1 VGLSNA
7 RMVLPHSLSRL
18 AHGTA
23 LACVLALPFVSV
35 AALPS
40 PALAQDAIGANYQSD
55 PNARMLL
62 QADELVYDRDVNTVT
77 AQGKV
82 RIEYDGN
89 HLVADK
95 VTYNQQTRRMTA
107 TGNVEIVERDGNKIY
122 SDHMDVTDSFR
133 DGFVNG
139 LRVETTDNTRFAAE
153 SAERSNGEITTFNN
167 GVYTACEP
175 CAKNPDKPVLWQ
187 IKARKIIWNSTTKT
201 VRFEQGRFE
210 FFGMPLA
217 WFPAFEMADPTVKRK
232 SGFLFP
238 GFSYKDDLGIG
249 IKNSYFWALA
259 PNYDLTLSTTGY
271 TKQGFLTEAEWRHRL
286 ENGTYNLRIAGIH
299 QMKPEKFD
307 AASVDRYE
315 DNRGMVASKGDFE
328 LNSRWRFGWD
338 VMAQTDRNFSRTYS
352 IEGYNAQTQVS
363 KIYLTGVNH
372 RNYFDLNFYR
382 FNVQE
387 SYPVTDAYKDYE
399 MHSKQPWVFPSLD
412 YSYTLPE
419 PVYGGELNFNT
430 NLQVLYRQNANYAGK
445 FINVL
450 ENGRWVQQP
459 NPYPRVP
466 GFDGT
471 NARLTTEAE
480 WKRTF
485 ITPAGLVITPLLA
498 LRGDA
503 IGNNTNFNLADAG
516 YTDALVRSEALRAM
530 ATAGLELRWPILF
543 STTSST
549 HIIEPIAQL
558 YIRNNERYAGEL
570 PNEDA
575 QSFVFDATNL
585 FSRDKFS
592 GYDRVEGGTRANLG
606 LRYSGNFNNS
616 DWALYALG
624 GQSFQLGGVN
634 SFGTSDFLNVGAD
647 SGLQNARSDYVA
659 MIGTSNSTGLALAAR
674 GRFDKD
680 SFSVRR
686 GELEAQQSWQK
697 LTVSAQYAYIAP
709 QPAYGYNDL
718 RQEVTGSATARIN
731 TNWRVFGSG
740 TYDLVSETLVRASS
754 GLAYDDECFTYSMNY
769 VQTRNPGEDKASH
782 GIGFNISLRTLG
794 DIGSGT
800 QTF

>member
-1 VGLSNA
+1 MGLSNA
-7 RMVLPHSLSRL
+7 RMVLPHSFSRL
-18 AHGTA
+18 ARGTA
-23 LACVLALPFVSV
+23 LVCALALPFISV

-40 PALAQDAIGANYQSD
+40 PASAQDALGVDYQSD

-89 HLVADK
+89 HLVADQ

-107 TGNVEIVERDGNKIY
+107 TGNVEIVERDGNRIY
-122 SDHMDVTDSFR
+122 SDHIDVTDSFR

-201 VRFEQGRFE
+201 VRFERGRFE
-210 FFGMPLA
+210 FLGIPLA

-238 GFSYKDDLGIG
+238 GFSYKDELGFG
-249 IKNSYFWALA
+249 VKNSYFWALA
-259 PNYDLTLSTTGY
+259 PNYDLTLSTTAY

-299 QMKPEKFD
+299 QNKPDEFD
-307 AASVDRYE
+307 LNTVDREE
-315 DNRGMVASKGDFE
+315 DNRGMIASKGDFA

-338 VMAQTDRNFSRTYS
+338 VMAQTDRNFSRTYD
-352 IEGYNAQTQVS
+352 IEGYNADTQVS
-363 KIYLTGVNH
+363 KIYLTGINN

-387 SYPVTDAYKDYE
+387 SLPSDNASE

-419 PVYGGELNFNT
+419 PVYGGELNFNA
-430 NLQVLYRQNANYAGK
+430 NLQVLYRQNANYTPAIRNSNEELIGP
-445 FINVL
+445 
-450 ENGRWVQQP
+450 R
-459 NPYPRVP
+459 YPRVP
-466 GFDGT
+466 GFSGT
-471 NARLTTEAE
+471 NVRLTTEAE
-480 WKRTF
+480 WKRIF

-503 IGNNTNFNLADAG
+503 IGVNSNFNLADAG

-549 HIIEPIAQL
+549 HIIEPMAQL

-606 LRYSGNFNNS
+606 LRYSGNVDNS
-616 DWALYALG
+616 DWTLYALG

-634 SFGTSDFLNVGAD
+634 SYGTSDFVNVGAD
-647 SGLQNARSDYVA
+647 SGLQDARSDYVA

-680 SFSVRR
+680 SFSVQR
-686 GELEAQQSWQK
+686 GELEAQKSWQK

-740 TYDLVSETLVRASS
+740 TYDMVSETLVRASS
-754 GLAYDDECFTYSMNY
+754 GLAYDDECFTYSMAY
-769 VQTRNPGEDKASH
+769 EQTRNPGEDKASH
-782 GIGFNISLRTLG
+782 SIGFNISLRTLG
-794 DIGSGT
+794 DIGSGS
-800 QTF
+800 QTLN

>member
-1 VGLSNA
+1 MGSSNA

-18 AHGTA
+18 ARGTA
-23 LACVLALPFVSV
+23 LACVLALPFISV

-40 PALAQDAIGANYQSD
+40 PASAQDALGANYQSD
-55 PNARMLL
+55 PSARMLL

-122 SDHMDVTDSFR
+122 SDHMDITDSFR

-187 IKARKIIWNSTTKT
+187 IKARKIIWNSATKT
-201 VRFEQGRFE
+201 VRFERGRFE
-210 FFGMPLA
+210 FLGMPLA

-238 GFSYKDDLGIG
+238 GFSYKDELGVG

-352 IEGYNAQTQVS
+352 IDGYNAQTQVS
-363 KIYLTGVNH
+363 KIYLTGVNN

-412 YSYTLPE
+412 YSYTLPD

-430 NLQVLYRQNANYAGK
+430 NLQVLYRQNANYTPA
-445 FINVL
+445 VRDV
-450 ENGRWVQQP
+450 NGNLIGPR
-459 NPYPRVP
+459 YPRVP

-503 IGNNTNFNLADAG
+503 IGANTNFNLADAG
-516 YTDALVRSEALRAM
+516 YTDALVRSEAFRAM

-543 STTSST
+543 SSTSST

-606 LRYSGNFNNS
+606 LRYSGNFDNS

-634 SFGTSDFLNVGAD
+634 SYGTSDFLNVGAD
-647 SGLQNARSDYVA
+647 SGLQDARSDYVA
-659 MIGTSNSTGLALAAR
+659 MIGTSNSTGLTLAAR

-718 RQEVTGSATARIN
+718 RQEITGSATARIN

-769 VQTRNPGEDKASH
+769 IQTRNPGDDKASH
-782 GIGFNISLRTLG
+782 GVGFNISLRTLG

>member
-1 VGLSNA
+1 
-7 RMVLPHSLSRL
+7 MVLPHSLSRL
-18 AHGTA
+18 ARGTA
-23 LACVLALPFVSV
+23 LACVLALPFISV

-40 PALAQDAIGANYQSD
+40 PASAQDALASNYESD

-62 QADELVYDRDVNTVT
+62 QADELVYDRDINTVT

-122 SDHMDVTDSFR
+122 SEHMDVTDSFR

-187 IKARKIIWNSTTKT
+187 IKARKIIWNSATKT
-201 VRFEQGRFE
+201 VRFEHGRFE

-217 WFPAFEMADPTVKRK
+217 YFPAFEMADPTVKRK

-238 GFSYKDDLGIG
+238 GFSYKDDLGVG

-259 PNYDLTLSTTGY
+259 PNYDVTLSTTAY

-299 QMKPEKFD
+299 QNKPGEFD
-307 AASVDRYE
+307 VNTVDREE
-315 DNRGMVASKGDFE
+315 DNRGMVASKGDFN

-352 IEGYNAQTQVS
+352 LDGYGAETQVS
-363 KIYLTGVNH
+363 KIYLTGINN

-387 SYPVTDAYKDYE
+387 SLLSDNPNE

-412 YSYTLPE
+412 YSYTMPE

-430 NLQVLYRQNANYAGK
+430 NLQVLYRQNANYTPLGTR
-445 FINVL
+445 F
-450 ENGRWVQQP
+450 
-459 NPYPRVP
+459 PRVP

-503 IGNNTNFNLADAG
+503 IGANTNFNLADAG

-558 YIRNNERYAGEL
+558 YVRNNERYAGEL

-606 LRYSGNFNNS
+606 VRYSGNFNNS

-634 SFGTSDFLNVGAD
+634 SYGTSDFVNVGAD
-647 SGLQNARSDYVA
+647 SGLQDARSDYVA

-680 SFSVRR
+680 SFAVQR
-686 GELEAQQSWQK
+686 GEIEAQQSWQK

-709 QPAYGYNDL
+709 QPAYGYSDL
-718 RQEVTGSATARIN
+718 RQEITGSATARIN

-740 TYDLVSETLVRASS
+740 TYDMVSETLVRASS
-754 GLAYDDECFTYSMNY
+754 GLAYDDECFTYSMAY
-769 VQTRNPGEDKASH
+769 VQTRNPGDDKASH
-782 GIGFNISLRTLG
+782 SVGFNISLRTLG
-794 DIGSGT
+794 DIGSGN

>member
-1 VGLSNA
+1 
-7 RMVLPHSLSRL
+7 MVLPHSFSRL
-18 AHGTA
+18 ARGTA
-23 LACVLALPFVSV
+23 LMCALALPFVS
-35 AALPS
+35 AAVLPS
-40 PALAQDAIGANYQSD
+40 SAQAQEALGTEYQTD

-62 QADELVYDRDVNTVT
+62 QADELVYDRDVSVVT

-89 HLVADK
+89 RLVADQ

-107 TGNVEIVERDGNKIY
+107 SGNVEIIERDGNRIY
-122 SDHMDVTDSFR
+122 SDHIDVTDSFR

-153 SAERSNGEITTFNN
+153 SAERSNGEITAFNN
-167 GVYTACEP
+167 GVYTACEA
-175 CAKNPDKPVLWQ
+175 CEKNPDKPVLWQ

-201 VRFEQGRFE
+201 VRFERGRFE
-210 FFGMPLA
+210 LFGMPLA
-217 WFPAFEMADPTVKRK
+217 YFPAFEMADPTVKRK

-238 GFSYKDDLGIG
+238 GFKYKEDLGFG

-259 PNYDLTLSTTGY
+259 PNYDVTLSTTAY

-299 QMKPEKFD
+299 QNKPEEFD
-307 AASVDRYE
+307 LRTIDREE
-315 DNRGMVASKGDFE
+315 DNRGMVSSKGDFAI
-328 LNSRWRFGWD
+328 NSRWRFGWD
-338 VMAQTDRNFSRTYS
+338 VMAQTDRNFSRTYD
-352 IEGYNAQTQVS
+352 IEGYSSATQVS
-363 KIYLTGVNH
+363 KIYLTGVNN

-387 SYPVTDAYKDYE
+387 SILPDNPNE
-399 MHSKQPWVFPSLD
+399 MHSRQPWVFPSLD
-412 YSYTLPE
+412 YSYTLPDS
-419 PVYGGELNFNT
+419 VYGGELNFNT
-430 NLQVLYRQNANYAGK
+430 NLQVLYRKNANHTPD
-445 FINVL
+445 NVA
-450 ENGRWVQQP
+450 
-459 NPYPRVP
+459 YPRIP
-466 GFDGT
+466 GFSGT
-471 NARLTTEAE
+471 NMRLTQEAE

-485 ITPAGLVITPLLA
+485 ITPAGLIITPLLA

-503 IGNNTNFNLADAG
+503 IGANTNFDPTLAGFAADS
-516 YTDALVRSEALRAM
+516 VRSEAFRAM

-543 STTSST
+543 SSTSST
-549 HIIEPIAQL
+549 HILEPIAQVFM
-558 YIRNNERYAGEL
+558 RNNERYAGEL

-606 LRYSGNFNNS
+606 LRYSGNFDNS
-616 DWALYALG
+616 DWALYALA

-634 SFGTSDFLNVGAD
+634 SFGTSDFVNVGAD
-647 SGLQNARSDYVA
+647 SGLEDARSDYVA
-659 MIGTSNSTGLALAAR
+659 MIGTANSTGLSLAAR

-680 SFSVRR
+680 DLDIKR
-686 GELEAQQSWQK
+686 GELEAQQSFK
-697 LTVSAQYAYIAP
+697 RLTVSAQYAYIAP
-709 QPAYGYNDL
+709 QPAYGYSEV
-718 RQEVTGSATARIN
+718 RQEIKGSATARIN
-731 TNWRVFGSG
+731 TNWSVFGSG
-740 TYDLVSETLVRASS
+740 TYDLVSDTLVRASS
-754 GLAYDDECFTYSMNY
+754 GLAYDDECFTYSMAY

-782 GIGFNISLRTLG
+782 SIGFNISFRTLG
-794 DIGSGT
+794 DIGSGS

>member
-1 VGLSNA
+1 
-7 RMVLPHSLSRL
+7 MVLPHSLSRL
-18 AHGTA
+18 ARGTA
-23 LACVLALPFVSV
+23 LACVLALPFISV

-40 PALAQDAIGANYQSD
+40 PASAQDALASNYESD

-62 QADELVYDRDVNTVT
+62 QADELVYDRDINTVT

-122 SDHMDVTDSFR
+122 SEHMDVTDSFR

-187 IKARKIIWNSTTKT
+187 IKAHKIIWNSTTKT
-201 VRFEQGRFE
+201 VRFEHGRFE

-217 WFPAFEMADPTVKRK
+217 YFPAFEMADPTVKRK

-238 GFSYKDDLGIG
+238 GFSYKDDLGVG

-259 PNYDLTLSTTGY
+259 PNYDVTLSTTAY

-299 QMKPEKFD
+299 QNKPGEFD
-307 AASVDRYE
+307 VNTVDREE
-315 DNRGMVASKGDFE
+315 DNRGMVASKGDFN

-352 IEGYNAQTQVS
+352 LDGYGAETQVS
-363 KIYLTGVNH
+363 KIYLTGINN

-387 SYPVTDAYKDYE
+387 SLLSDNPNE

-412 YSYTLPE
+412 YSYTMPE

-430 NLQVLYRQNANYAGK
+430 NLQVLYRQNANYTPLGTR
-445 FINVL
+445 F
-450 ENGRWVQQP
+450 
-459 NPYPRVP
+459 PRVP

-503 IGNNTNFNLADAG
+503 IGANTNFNLADAG

-558 YIRNNERYAGEL
+558 YVRNNERYAGEL

-606 LRYSGNFNNS
+606 VRYSGNFNNS

-634 SFGTSDFLNVGAD
+634 SYGTSDFVNVGAD
-647 SGLQNARSDYVA
+647 SGLQDARSDYVA

-680 SFSVRR
+680 SFAVQR

-709 QPAYGYNDL
+709 QPAYGYSDL

-740 TYDLVSETLVRASS
+740 TYDMVSETLVRASS
-754 GLAYDDECFTYSMNY
+754 GLAYDDECFTYSMAY
-769 VQTRNPGEDKASH
+769 VQTRNPGDDKASH
-782 GIGFNISLRTLG
+782 SVGFNISLRTLG
-794 DIGSGT
+794 DIGSGN

>member
-1 VGLSNA
+1 
-7 RMVLPHSLSRL
+7 MVLPQLLTRFSR
-18 AHGTA
+18 GTA
-23 LACVLALPFVSV
+23 LACVLALPFISV
-35 AALPS
+35 AVMPS
-40 PALAQDAIGANYQSD
+40 PASAQDALGANYQSD

-77 AQGKV
+77 AQGRVK
-82 RIEYDGN
+82 IEYDGN
-89 HLVADK
+89 RLVADK

-107 TGNVEIVERDGNKIY
+107 TGNVEVVERDGNKIY

-167 GVYTACEP
+167 GVYTACEA
-175 CAKNPDKPVLWQ
+175 CKKDPDRPVLWQ

-201 VRFEQGRFE
+201 VRFERGKFE
-210 FFGMPLA
+210 FLGIPLA

-238 GFSYKDDLGIG
+238 GFAYKDDLGFG

-259 PNYDLTLSTTGY
+259 PNYDVTLSSTYY
-271 TKQGFLTEAEWRHRL
+271 TKQGFLNEAEWRHRL
-286 ENGTYNLRIAGIH
+286 ENGTYNLRIAGMH
-299 QMKPEKFD
+299 QARPGEFD
-307 AASVDRYE
+307 DYTVDRDV
-315 DNRGMVASKGDFE
+315 DNRGMVSSKGDFE
-328 LNSRWRFGWD
+328 INSRWRYGWD
-338 VMAQTDRNFSRTYS
+338 VMAQSDRNFSRTYN
-352 IEGYNAQTQVS
+352 IEGYNAGTQVS
-363 KIYLTGVNH
+363 KIYLTGINN

-387 SYPVTDAYKDYE
+387 SLLPGDPNE
-399 MHSKQPWVFPSLD
+399 MHSKQPWVLPSLD

-419 PVYGGELNFNT
+419 PVYGGELNINT
-430 NLQVLYRQNANYAGK
+430 NLQALYRDNSNFAVPEANSR
-445 FINVL
+445 F
-450 ENGRWVQQP
+450 
-459 NPYPRVP
+459 YPRIP
-466 GFDGT
+466 GFGGT
-471 NARLTTEAE
+471 SARLTSEAE

-485 ITPAGLVITPLLA
+485 ITPSGLVITPLLA
-498 LRGDA
+498 LRADA
-503 IGNNTNFNLADAG
+503 IGTNTSLDTNMSE
-516 YTDALVRSEALRAM
+516 YTAAVVRSEALRAM

-549 HIIEPIAQL
+549 HIIEPIAQI
-558 YIRNNERYAGEL
+558 YVRNNERYAGEL

-606 LRYSGNFNNS
+606 FRYSGSFNNS
-616 DWALYALG
+616 DWALYALA
-624 GQSFQLGGVN
+624 GQSFQLGGLN
-634 SFGTSDFLNVGAD
+634 SYATSDFVNVGAD
-647 SGLQNARSDYVA
+647 SGLDSARSDYVA

-680 SFSVRR
+680 SLSVRR
-686 GELEAQQSWQK
+686 GELEVQQSWQK
-697 LTVSAQYAYIAP
+697 LTLTAQYAYITP

-718 RQEVTGSATARIN
+718 RQEVSGTASAKVNA
-731 TNWRVFGSG
+731 NWRVFGSG
-740 TYDLVSETLVRASS
+740 TYDLVSNTLVRASS
-754 GLAYDDECFTYSMNY
+754 GLAYDDECFTYMMAY
-769 VQTRNPGEDKASH
+769 TQTRNPGEDKASH

-794 DIGSGT
+794 DIGSGN

>member
-1 VGLSNA
+1 VGSSNA
-7 RMVLPHSLSRL
+7 RMVLPHSFTRL
-18 AHGTA
+18 ARGTA
-23 LACVLALPFVSV
+23 LVCALAIPFISV
-35 AALPS
+35 AILPS
-40 PALAQDAIGANYQSD
+40 QVQAQDALGANYQSD

-62 QADELVYDRDVNTVT
+62 QADELVYDRDVNVVT

-89 HLVADK
+89 RLVADK

-122 SDHMDVTDSFR
+122 SDHLDVTDSFR

-167 GVYTACEP
+167 GVYTACQACE
-175 CAKNPDKPVLWQ
+175 KDPDKPVLWQ
-187 IKARKIIWNSTTKT
+187 IKARKIIWNSATKT
-201 VRFEQGRFE
+201 VRFERGKFE
-210 FFGMPLA
+210 LLGIPLA
-217 WFPAFEMADPTVKRK
+217 YFPAFEMADPTVKRK

-238 GFSYKDDLGIG
+238 GFSYKDDLGFG

-259 PNYDLTLSTTGY
+259 PNYDLTLSTTAY
-271 TKQGFLTEAEWRHRL
+271 TKQGFLTQAEWRHRL
-286 ENGTYNLRIAGIH
+286 ENGSYNLQIAGIH
-299 QMKPEKFD
+299 QMKPGEF
-307 AASVDRYE
+307 STNTLDRGE
-315 DNRGMVASKGDFE
+315 DNRGMVASKGDFDI
-328 LNSRWRFGWD
+328 NSRWKFGWD
-338 VMAQTDRNFSRTYS
+338 VMAQTDRNFSRTYNL
-352 IEGYNAQTQVS
+352 EGYNAQTQVS
-363 KIYLTGVNH
+363 KIYLTGINN

-387 SYPVTDAYKDYE
+387 SYPLTSTYKDVE

-412 YSYTLPE
+412 YSYTVPD
-419 PVYGGELNFNT
+419 PVYGGELNITT
-430 NLQVLYRQNANYAGK
+430 NAQVLYRQNANYT
-445 FINVL
+445 L
-450 ENGRWVQQP
+450 
-459 NPYPRVP
+459 NPGDNSIYYPRIP
-466 GFDGT
+466 GFSGT

-485 ITPAGLVITPLLA
+485 ITPSGLVITPLLA

-503 IGNNTNFNLADAG
+503 ISANTNFDPAVAG
-516 YTDALVRSEALRAM
+516 YTDAIVRSEALRAM

-543 STTSST
+543 SSTSST
-549 HIIEPIAQL
+549 HILEPIAQI
-558 YIRNNERYAGEL
+558 YMRNNERYAGEL

-606 LRYSGNFNNS
+606 LRYSGNFSNS
-616 DWALYALG
+616 DWGLYALA

-634 SFGTSDFLNVGAD
+634 SYGTSDFLNVGAD
-647 SGLQNARSDYVA
+647 SGLQDARSDYVA

-680 SFSVRR
+680 NLDVKR
-686 GELEAQQSWQK
+686 GELEVQQNWQK
-697 LTVSAQYAYIAP
+697 LSVSAQYAYIAP
-709 QPAYGYNDL
+709 QPAYGYSEL
-718 RQEVTGSATARIN
+718 RQEVTGAATARLDA
-731 TNWRVFGSG
+731 NWRVFGSG
-740 TYDLVSETLVRASS
+740 TYDLVSDTLVRASS
-754 GLAYDDECFTYSMNY
+754 GLAYDDECFTYSMAY

-782 GIGFNISLRTLG
+782 SVGFNISFRTLG
-794 DIGSGT
+794 DIGSGA

>member
-1 VGLSNA
+1 MGLSNT
-7 RMVLPHSLSRL
+7 RMVLPQLLTRFSR
-18 AHGTA
+18 GTA
-23 LACVLALPFVSV
+23 LACVLALPFISV
-35 AALPS
+35 AVMPS
-40 PALAQDAIGANYQSD
+40 PASAQDALGANYQSD

-77 AQGKV
+77 AQGRVK
-82 RIEYDGN
+82 IEYDGN
-89 HLVADK
+89 RLVADK

-107 TGNVEIVERDGNKIY
+107 TGNVEVVERDGNKIY

-167 GVYTACEP
+167 GVYTACEA
-175 CAKNPDKPVLWQ
+175 CKKDPDRPVLWQ

-201 VRFEQGRFE
+201 VRFERGKFE
-210 FFGMPLA
+210 FLGIPLA

-238 GFSYKDDLGIG
+238 GFAYKDDLGFG

-259 PNYDLTLSTTGY
+259 PNYDVTLSSTYY
-271 TKQGFLTEAEWRHRL
+271 TKQGFLNEAEWRHRL
-286 ENGTYNLRIAGIH
+286 ENGTYNLRIAGMH
-299 QMKPEKFD
+299 QAKPGEFD
-307 AASVDRYE
+307 VATVDRDV
-315 DNRGMVASKGDFE
+315 DNRGMVSSKGDFE
-328 LNSRWRFGWD
+328 INSRWRYGWD
-338 VMAQTDRNFSRTYS
+338 IMAQSDRNFSRTYN
-352 IEGYNAQTQVS
+352 IEGYNAGTQIS
-363 KIYLTGVNH
+363 KIYLTGINN

-387 SYPVTDAYKDYE
+387 SLLPGDPNE
-399 MHSKQPWVFPSLD
+399 MHSKQPWVLPSLD

-419 PVYGGELNFNT
+419 PVYGGELNINT
-430 NLQVLYRQNANYAGK
+430 NLQALYRDND
-445 FINVL
+445 NVTPL
-450 ENGRWVQQP
+450 GTR
-459 NPYPRVP
+459 YPRIP
-466 GFDGT
+466 GFGGT
-471 NARLTTEAE
+471 SARLTSEAE
-480 WKRTF
+480 WKRTY
-485 ITPAGLVITPLLA
+485 ITPSGLVITPLLA
-498 LRGDA
+498 LRADA
-503 IGNNTNFNLADAG
+503 IGANTNLDLSSAG
-516 YTDALVRSEALRAM
+516 YTDAVVRSEALRAM

-543 STTSST
+543 SSTSST
-549 HIIEPIAQL
+549 HILEPIAQI
-558 YIRNNERYAGEL
+558 YVRNNERYAGEL

-606 LRYSGNFNNS
+606 FRYSGSFNNS
-616 DWALYALG
+616 DWALYALA
-624 GQSFQLGGVN
+624 GQSFQLGGLN
-634 SFGTSDFLNVGAD
+634 SYATSDFVNVGAD
-647 SGLQNARSDYVA
+647 SGLDSARSDYVA

-680 SFSVRR
+680 SLSVRR
-686 GELEAQQSWQK
+686 GELEVQQSWQK
-697 LTVSAQYAYIAP
+697 LTLTAQYAYITP

-718 RQEVTGSATARIN
+718 RQEVSGTASAKVNA
-731 TNWRVFGSG
+731 NWRVFGSG
-740 TYDLVSETLVRASS
+740 TYDLVSNTLVRASS
-754 GLAYDDECFTYSMNY
+754 GLAYDDECFTYMMAY
-769 VQTRNPGEDKASH
+769 TQTRNPGEDKASH

-794 DIGSGT
+794 DIGSGN

>member
-1 VGLSNA
+1 MGLSNT
-7 RMVLPHSLSRL
+7 RMVLPQLLTRFSR
-18 AHGTA
+18 GTA
-23 LACVLALPFVSV
+23 LACVLALPFISV
-35 AALPS
+35 AVMPS
-40 PALAQDAIGANYQSD
+40 PASAQDALGANYQSD

-77 AQGKV
+77 AQGRVK
-82 RIEYDGN
+82 IEYDGN
-89 HLVADK
+89 RLVADK

-107 TGNVEIVERDGNKIY
+107 TGNVEVVERDGNKIY

-167 GVYTACEP
+167 GVYTACEA
-175 CAKNPDKPVLWQ
+175 CKKDPDRPVLWQ

-201 VRFEQGRFE
+201 VRFERGKFE
-210 FFGMPLA
+210 FLGIPLA

-238 GFSYKDDLGIG
+238 GFAYKDDLGFG

-259 PNYDLTLSTTGY
+259 PNYDVTLSSTYY
-271 TKQGFLTEAEWRHRL
+271 TKQGFLNEAEWRHRL
-286 ENGTYNLRIAGIH
+286 ENGTYNLRIAGMH
-299 QMKPEKFD
+299 QARPGEFD
-307 AASVDRYE
+307 DYTVDRDV
-315 DNRGMVASKGDFE
+315 DNRGMVSSKGDFE
-328 LNSRWRFGWD
+328 INSRWRYGWD
-338 VMAQTDRNFSRTYS
+338 VMAQSDRNFSRTYN
-352 IEGYNAQTQVS
+352 IEGYNAGTQVS
-363 KIYLTGVNH
+363 KIYLTGINN

-387 SYPVTDAYKDYE
+387 SLLPGDPNE
-399 MHSKQPWVFPSLD
+399 MHSKQPWVLPSLD

-419 PVYGGELNFNT
+419 PVYGGELNINT
-430 NLQVLYRQNANYAGK
+430 NLQALYRDNSNFAVPEANSR
-445 FINVL
+445 F
-450 ENGRWVQQP
+450 
-459 NPYPRVP
+459 YPRIP
-466 GFDGT
+466 GFGGT
-471 NARLTTEAE
+471 SARLTSEAE

-485 ITPAGLVITPLLA
+485 ITPSGLVITPLLA
-498 LRGDA
+498 LRADA
-503 IGNNTNFNLADAG
+503 IGTNTSLDTNMSE
-516 YTDALVRSEALRAM
+516 YTAAVVRSEALRAM

-543 STTSST
+543 SSTSST
-549 HIIEPIAQL
+549 HIIEPIAQI
-558 YIRNNERYAGEL
+558 YVRNNERYAGEL

-606 LRYSGNFNNS
+606 FRYSGSFNNS
-616 DWALYALG
+616 DWALYALA
-624 GQSFQLGGVN
+624 GQSFQLGGLN
-634 SFGTSDFLNVGAD
+634 SYATSDFVNVGAD
-647 SGLQNARSDYVA
+647 SGLDSARSDYVA

-680 SFSVRR
+680 SLSVRR
-686 GELEAQQSWQK
+686 GELEVQQSWQK
-697 LTVSAQYAYIAP
+697 LTLTAQYAYITP

-718 RQEVTGSATARIN
+718 RQEVSGTASAKVNA
-731 TNWRVFGSG
+731 NWRVFGSG
-740 TYDLVSETLVRASS
+740 TYDLVSNTLVRASS
-754 GLAYDDECFTYSMNY
+754 GLAYDDECFTYMMAY
-769 VQTRNPGEDKASH
+769 TQTRNPGEDKASH

-794 DIGSGT
+794 DIGSGN